1 MGAKRQGDRHG
12 DGSEAQRHGEE
23 DEVAL
28 CLNRGRLYLLR
39 CVYPVEAGI
48 DARIPSD
55 PQQNVS
61 TSRNVMDG
69 LSNIYMCLLAGAV

>member
-28 CLNRGRLYLLR
+28 CLNRSSLYLL
-39 CVYPVEAGI
+39 
-48 DARIPSD
+48 
-55 PQQNVS
+55 
-61 TSRNVMDG
+61 
-69 LSNIYMCLLAGAV
+69 LCLLPSG